1 MDAVGKVYGY
11 EGETEGMSHEQR
23 LACHQ
28 EKSWPVMKELK
39 ERVEGQFSDRQVE
52 PNSNLGNALRYWLS
66 HFSRKGRLSLF
77 QLLLTRQAL
86 LPIPAGS
93 WLLDRRLRCVELP
106 FFDFVCQLDSAQ
118 CHFRIPKYLE
128 PQHRVTPLLHLPVIL
143 LNHVIQVLAGPDE
156 R

>member
-93 WLLDRRLRCVELP
+93 WPLGRRLYCLADVKHVFHSRELG
-106 FFDFVCQLDSAQ
+106 
-118 CHFRIPKYLE
+118 H
-128 PQHRVTPLLHLPVIL
+128 
-143 LNHVIQVLAGPDE
+143 AGDYA
-156 R
+156 

>member
-1 MDAVGKVYGY
+1 
-11 EGETEGMSHEQR
+11 
-23 LACHQ
+23 
-28 EKSWPVMKELK
+28 LK

-93 WLLDRRLRCVELP
+93 WPLDW
-106 FFDFVCQLDSAQ
+106 
-118 CHFRIPKYLE
+118 
-128 PQHRVTPLLHLPVIL
+128 
-143 LNHVIQVLAGPDE
+143 
-156 R
+156 